1 MSLAS
6 QVNNRIPELLSQNA
20 QLRLRISV
28 DTISRITPLLLNS
41 YKVMLK
47 DSKSDNVL
55 SSKDII
61 CNILQGTCR
70 EVDKIVSDTTPE
82 TLETS
87 KGGILTQKMVKVENY
102 QFVFK
107 QLHSKKQYKE
117 AFNQLEKY
125 LKSYNRVLEYIKD
138 YLPIIYDPYQKQSI
152 SSTITLLKRKEVD
165 FLELMKKCQSSNYPY
180 SLRNQLIAEL
190 EYRTEYLHFLK
201 DLFNKC
207 VINSIVIL
215 TNEIANSTNED
226 SILGIYVK
234 NAKAGT
240 LNNVTLEPYHQQQL
254 ENYIESQNIMHQL
267 KKHDT
272 DSGENKN
279 VNDNGSGNDNNID
292 LDKEIQDD
300 TSALQNNLPIIK
312 ALKIYKDEFTFIF
325 ERVVSLLSTNNLQI
339 HKNIIFNRIDT
350 IDHFFPLVIKTG
362 LSINNNTEEPNF
374 NLFFDNVINV
384 WEYLVNDVKS
394 YIINQEGIFS
404 MKDLLDSSS
413 LNINGHIKAICK
425 KEDNDV
431 ENLQVEYKSI
441 LATVNQL
448 IDISKNECNNTED
461 LSYRE
466 KLKKSVKDIKN
477 EMKLINKNM
486 NNREVKDSTR
496 ETFEKFNEALNSE
509 DTSILVS
516 DMTFIDINQTS
527 EEQKDE
533 LERLKVVET
542 KKHLSNLKNE
552 VDTLDQIIRINRR
565 YAISKEL
572 PPTPPVAMKKSK
584 SSDYLQLISSKTLTL
599 NNNKNENVGS
609 PLSQEISNQQSQ
621 PSPSADQSFYYQSQ
635 LADKNAIIQ
644 PLNKEDAQKNPILA
658 VACDLKMAASKQR
671 LKDNPIIEIAD
682 LIAQKLDELSY
693 YNQVIRS
700 NPKAK
705 KMLIRIAQEMMDKC
719 VSALNYAKEISETC
733 TDKRLKL
740 QLQNTIER
748 IKTIGQQLKVVIAV
762 KSGGRFGM
770 DGDKQLVTCASNL
783 VEAVKSLLNDS
794 EAACL
799 RSNYLQSNGKEG
811 KGKGKEKENE
821 NENENENEKEK
832 ENVIEKGNEKEN
844 NNERENEKENN
855 NDKENE
861 KENMKKEKEEE
872 YEKIEQEKAAREEQI
887 RKAIELQK
895 RAINQDQ
902 DQVQVHPNNDNDMIN
917 E

>member
-1 MSLAS
+1 MIVLKASELLIKSSELLKENTKSKEGRDLLVESIQMVLSGITKVLDIYDESEIRKIKMICHHILELIQSTTEEKSVQESIGILRELSQCSMSLAS

-705 KMLIRIAQEMMDKC
+705 KN
-719 VSALNYAKEISETC
+719 VNSYC
-733 TDKRLKL
+733 TR
-740 QLQNTIER
+740 N
-748 IKTIGQQLKVVIAV
+748 
-762 KSGGRFGM
+762 
-770 DGDKQLVTCASNL
+770 DG
-783 VEAVKSLLNDS
+783 
-794 EAACL
+794 
-799 RSNYLQSNGKEG
+799 
-811 KGKGKEKENE
+811 
-821 NENENENEKEK
+821 
-832 ENVIEKGNEKEN
+832 
-844 NNERENEKENN
+844 
-855 NDKENE
+855 
-861 KENMKKEKEEE
+861 
-872 YEKIEQEKAAREEQI
+872 
-887 RKAIELQK
+887 
-895 RAINQDQ
+895 
-902 DQVQVHPNNDNDMIN
+902 
-917 E
+917 